1 MSLLPMSCT
10 VSLRSSLTH
19 NLRARSI
26 WLNNCSFSLFP
37 WLISAFTVVL
47 TQLFRLLISGFPA
60 FVVVG
65 AEQKTLHLNLGGWR
79 LWEKKNTALSTGSSI
94 EKGKAFHLIC
104 KNESLSYLGSQ
115 CYSLQARLFSDL
127 LSDSGLVCAL
137 LSAHESCCVVSLV
150 AVCKPLTLHQSAV
163 THSDP
168 CLGTGP
174 ALTMLMAD

>member
-1 MSLLPMSCT
+1 MHSK
-10 VSLRSSLTH
+10 
-19 NLRARSI
+19 
-26 WLNNCSFSLFP
+26 
-37 WLISAFTVVL
+37 SAFFSDPQPQSPQYLTEQLQFFFISMTNISIYCCFDSVV
-47 TQLFRLLISGFPA
+47 QSCWLLISGFPA

-79 LWEKKNTALSTGSSI
+79 LWEKKTTALSTGSSI